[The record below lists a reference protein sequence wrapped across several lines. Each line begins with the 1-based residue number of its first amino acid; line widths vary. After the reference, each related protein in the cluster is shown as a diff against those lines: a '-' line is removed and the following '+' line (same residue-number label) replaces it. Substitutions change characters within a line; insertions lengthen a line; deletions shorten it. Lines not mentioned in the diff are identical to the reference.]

1 MRHINEKGLVIIK
14 DSESL
19 RLKRY
24 KCPAGYWTIGW
35 GHRDDTLLEINEAQ
49 ADEFLKEDVEGAE
62 EDVDML
68 VEVPI
73 TDNQFSAL
81 VSFVF
86 NIGGTAFS
94 KSTLLRKL
102 NAGDYEGAADEFPK
116 WVYAKGKKLNGLII
130 RRAKER
136 SLFLEST

>member
-1 MRHINEKGLVIIK
+1 MRHINEKGLAIIK

-35 GHRDDTLLEINEAQ
+35 GHRDDTLLKINEAQ
-49 ADEFLKEDVEGAE
+49 AEEFLKEDVEGAE

-73 TDNQFSAL
+73 TDDQFSSL

-102 NAGDYEGAADEFPK
+102 NTGDYEGAADEFPK